1 MTALFWNNV
10 QNPITAIPFSVLFG
24 FLFDL
29 LAGDPSWLTHPVVIM
44 GKTVT
49 FLENRLRGRF
59 GDTLAGQ
66 RMAGSLLAALMAA
79 SSLALPA
86 ILLFALQRIHPL
98 LRFLL
103 ETVWC
108 WQCLAVR
115 DMVRETGAVYKVL
128 KTGDLPKARKQVS
141 RIVGRDTA
149 SLDHPGVAR
158 AAVETTAENLS
169 DGVIA
174 PLFYMVIGGAPLA
187 LFYKCVNT
195 MDSMIG
201 YKNEKYLYF
210 GRTAAHMDDVFGFIP
225 ARLAAFLLM
234 LAAAVTGRDAV
245 NGFKIWKR
253 DRYCHASPNS
263 AQTESTAAGILHV
276 RLAGPASYF
285 GKVYEKPYIGDPD
298 REITD
303 EDILTTNR
311 LFVCASWAGVLLLL
325 AVRLLMTRYVI
336 MA

>member
-1 MTALFWNNV
+1 M
-10 QNPITAIPFSVLFG
+10 
-24 FLFDL
+24 
-29 LAGDPSWLTHPVVIM
+29 
-44 GKTVT
+44 
-49 FLENRLRGRF
+49 
-59 GDTLAGQ
+59 
-66 RMAGSLLAALMAA
+66 
-79 SSLALPA
+79 
-86 ILLFALQRIHPL
+86 
-98 LRFLL
+98 
-103 ETVWC
+103 
-108 WQCLAVR
+108 
-115 DMVRETGAVYKVL
+115 
-128 KTGDLPKARKQVS
+128 
-141 RIVGRDTA
+141 
-149 SLDHPGVAR
+149 
-158 AAVETTAENLS
+158 
-169 DGVIA
+169 IA

-285 GKVYEKPYIGDPD
+285 GKEYEKPYIGDPD

-325 AVRLLMTRYVI
+325 AVRLLITRCIV